1 MVERYHAPVRRA
13 YSIIREELPSLSKRA
28 SLKMAFKAIN
38 DTAGPKGL
46 VPTLL
51 VFGAYSK
58 ISNTEAP
65 AVSVEQRAVAYRR
78 AMEEVRKLRANRQIK
93 DALRMRNGPIT
104 SPIRDLALQSKVLV
118 WREGNNVQVQDNND
132 KPTAFRITSVK
143 PYMEE
148 TQSESNISFDTNNKI
163 NANIEINANTEI
175 EQIISQNNQGKTAGS
190 PPLRKQ
196 PKRSAG
202 RPNRYAIYFK
212 TNRQIECQGIVNRK
226 VTSYV
231 TRDQIPIG
239 SHIYKAK
246 FIDDIKNK
254 ESEEWFEKSRLRIA
268 AWGDKDKWTVLTQ
281 SPTIQRASQRA
292 ILAIAPLMLAKG

>member
-1 MVERYHAPVRRA
+1 
-13 YSIIREELPSLSKRA
+13 
-28 SLKMAFKAIN
+28 
-38 DTAGPKGL
+38 
-46 VPTLL
+46 
-51 VFGAYSK
+51 
-58 ISNTEAP
+58 
-65 AVSVEQRAVAYRR
+65 
-78 AMEEVRKLRANRQIK
+78 
-93 DALRMRNGPIT
+93 
-104 SPIRDLALQSKVLV
+104 
-118 WREGNNVQVQDNND
+118 
-132 KPTAFRITSVK
+132 
-143 PYMEE
+143 MEE

-163 NANIEINANTEI
+163 NANTEI
-175 EQIISQNNQGKTAGS
+175 EQIISQNNQGKTVWS

-196 PKRSAG
+196 PKLSAG

-212 TNRQIECQGIVNRK
+212 NEPIFETFLQNNLPRDGFKTSRQIECQGIVNRK

-254 ESEEWFEKSRLRIA
+254 ESEEWFEKSRLCIA

-292 ILAIAPLMLAKG
+292 ILAIAPLMSAKGMFIYDRDFEQAFTQSKTTINCYGFYPVLLWLGCS